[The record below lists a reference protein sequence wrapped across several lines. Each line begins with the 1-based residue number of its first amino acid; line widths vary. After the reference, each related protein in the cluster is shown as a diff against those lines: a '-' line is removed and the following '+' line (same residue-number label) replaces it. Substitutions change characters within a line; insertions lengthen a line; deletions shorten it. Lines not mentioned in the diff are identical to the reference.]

1 MSEPIKYKS
10 LFDHLNEICEGKRD
24 DYYDN
29 LLDIEK
35 KNFNQYIILIGLS
48 MNKDCIDE
56 ISYISKYTG
65 IIPDKQFYKVCCDLL
80 PLGKK
85 FSKWIKNVNSV
96 NKELIAIV
104 SLFYEIGKSDAI
116 EYCDVMCNTELGILE
131 ITNILNKYGKTAKEI
146 KEILK

>member
-104 SLFYEIGKSDAI
+104 SLFYEIGKNDAI